1 MGHEEQ
7 NTTNT
12 NLNQSNE
19 VINMDIDGTISTQND
34 GTLDDDDDDV
44 DDDDDDTQSVDFVP
58 GSNEIHPGDDESLN
72 SSRSSLQQ
80 PPSAIFKGL
89 LITRQMSA
97 TSQPIH
103 NPIYTGMP
111 SNMNNTNRR
120 LTAFDTG
127 PISNVNQLPSLQK
140 NTNESNVQMRK
151 NVRYS
156 FFKYNSTDF
165 TDTKCIC
172 IV

>member
-1 MGHEEQ
+1 M
-7 NTTNT
+7 
-12 NLNQSNE
+12 
-19 VINMDIDGTISTQND
+19 
-34 GTLDDDDDDV
+34 DDDDDV
-44 DDDDDDTQSVDFVP
+44 DDDDDDTQSVDFAL

-89 LITRQMSA
+89 LITRQMST

-111 SNMNNTNRR
+111 SNMNNMNRR

-127 PISNVNQLPSLQK
+127 PISNVNQQK

-151 NVRYS
+151 NVRHS
-156 FFKYNSTDF
+156 FL
-165 TDTKCIC
+165 
-172 IV
+172 